1 MAIKSPGN
9 GHIPPVSSTS
19 TPTASIGKI
28 SAKAGSHRSDPLL
41 YDHPWPSMAEFAKLL
56 ALRYDTVATRHAY
69 YRAVRLIHEHFG
81 RDPATLSESEV
92 RDYLLYVKTVKLWK
106 PKTVRQSVAAA
117 RMFFVDLEG
126 HADWIVFSQVRTK
139 DHDELPVVLTREQV
153 RQLLVHVRLRRYR
166 IPLKLIYCCGLRI
179 SECLSLTIHD
189 VRGRENKLWVR
200 AGKGGRDRMVPIA
213 SPMVEDLRKY
223 WAFHCHPLL
232 IFPNVGQG
240 RQTPEGVRE
249 RMHRA
254 TAPMPLGSLQRLL
267 VVARKELNLPGAS
280 AHTLRHCFATHLL
293 ESGASL
299 HTIQGLLGHKWIN
312 STTVYLH
319 LTHRSEQDTLRLVV
333 NVNGS
338 SLTIDTETWTGS
350 FCDWPDN

>member
-232 IFPNVGQG
+232 LFPNVGQG

-249 RMHRA
+249 CMHRA
-254 TAPMPLGSLQRLL
+254 TAPMPLELQGVPGEEFVKRYLRH
-267 VVARKELNLPGAS
+267 VTPRGMHTIRYYGFCHPAAKKNRERIRFHTGLPLDFGAS
-280 AHTLRHCFATHLL
+280 SVPVKEAETA
-293 ESGASL
+293 
-299 HTIQGLLGHKWIN
+299 LGVPRCPCCHKPMK
-312 STTVYLH
+312 
-319 LTHRSEQDTLRLVV
+319 R
-333 NVNGS
+333 
-338 SLTIDTETWTGS
+338 TGS
-350 FCDWPDN
+350 IMAIWSARGPP

>member
-1 MAIKSPGN
+1 
-9 GHIPPVSSTS
+9 
-19 TPTASIGKI
+19 
-28 SAKAGSHRSDPLL
+28 
-41 YDHPWPSMAEFAKLL
+41 
-56 ALRYDTVATRHAY
+56 
-69 YRAVRLIHEHFG
+69 
-81 RDPATLSESEV
+81 
-92 RDYLLYVKTVKLWK
+92 
-106 PKTVRQSVAAA
+106 
-117 RMFFVDLEG
+117 MFFVDLEG
-126 HADWIVFSQVRTK
+126 HADWIVFSQVRAK

-153 RQLLVHVRLRRYR
+153 RDLLVHVRLRRYR

-254 TAPMPLGSLQRLL
+254 TAPMPLELQGVSGEEFVKRYLRH
-267 VVARKELNLPGAS
+267 VTPRGMHTIRYYGFCHPAAKKNRERIRFHTGLPLDFGAS
-280 AHTLRHCFATHLL
+280 SVPVKEAETP
-293 ESGASL
+293 
-299 HTIQGLLGHKWIN
+299 LGVPRCPCCHKPMK
-312 STTVYLH
+312 
-319 LTHRSEQDTLRLVV
+319 R
-333 NVNGS
+333 
-338 SLTIDTETWTGS
+338 TGS
-350 FCDWPDN
+350 IMAIWSARGPP